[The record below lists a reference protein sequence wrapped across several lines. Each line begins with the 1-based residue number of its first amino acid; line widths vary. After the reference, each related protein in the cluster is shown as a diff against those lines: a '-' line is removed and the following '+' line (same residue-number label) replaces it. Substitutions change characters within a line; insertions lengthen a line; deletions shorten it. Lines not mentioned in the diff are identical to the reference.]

1 MEEMTTDN
9 SGSSGQ
15 SQAVDWSVLDSLRVL
30 QKPGKPDL
38 CKMLMTVYLDSSPAL
53 MDSLMAAAAAADGQA
68 LRQAAHALKSSSVS
82 IGAVTFGKTCSELEQ
97 CGRTNNLEGVPALA
111 KRAEYEFD
119 SVCSAFRDA
128 LEQNG

>member
-15 SQAVDWSVLDSLRVL
+15 SDAVDWSVLDSLRVL

-38 CKMLMTVYLDSSPAL
+38 CKVLMTVYLDSSPAL
-53 MDSLMAAAAAADGQA
+53 MDSLIAAAAAADGQA
-68 LRQAAHALKSSSVS
+68 LMQAAHALKSSSVS
-82 IGAVTFGKTCSELEQ
+82 IGATRFGKTCSDLEQ
-97 CGRTNNLEGVPALA
+97 CGRANSLENVPSLA

-119 SVCSAFRDA
+119 AVCSAFREA
-128 LEQNG
+128 LEQNA